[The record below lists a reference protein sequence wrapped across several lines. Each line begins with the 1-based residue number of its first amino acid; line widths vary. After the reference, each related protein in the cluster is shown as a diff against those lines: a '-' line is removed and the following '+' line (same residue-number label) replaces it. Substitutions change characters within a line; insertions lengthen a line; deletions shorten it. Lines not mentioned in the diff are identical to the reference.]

1 MYGHPSATT
10 FCRSYPKAIS
20 ALATFCRPKS
30 CPPNYGRIKTENIA
44 YLDYLDLCEIV
55 HFFLQLMS
63 ILYHGGVTKVE
74 EDDGFALT
82 RVDPF
87 DVFVRK

>member
-1 MYGHPSATT
+1 MA
-10 FCRSYPKAIS
+10 
-20 ALATFCRPKS
+20 
-30 CPPNYGRIKTENIA
+30 RIKTENIA
-44 YLDYLDLCEIV
+44 YLDHLDLFEIV
-55 HFFLQLMS
+55 HLFLQLIF